1 MGAMACVAASC
12 RGPMAA
18 GELLR
23 YQRRDTDEELRQ
35 TIARLHMSGH
45 DRESVCAILGT
56 TRFEYN
62 RLTGR

>member
-1 MGAMACVAASC
+1 
-12 RGPMAA
+12 MAA